1 MATHLLTGD
10 NESILRTAVSDLVHE
25 LVGDGER
32 SMMVDEFDGEEYE
45 LRLVVDAAQ
54 TMPFLTDKRVVIA
67 RQVSRFNADDLA
79 PLLAYVENPLDS
91 SDLVLVAG
99 GTGRLSKKLSDAVKA
114 VGKVHNTSPGREKRK
129 WLADQVSA
137 AGLKMD
143 GGATAQLA
151 TWLGEDAG
159 RLDGILA
166 TLKSTYGAGEKLS
179 FAQIE
184 PFIGEAGGVPPW
196 DLTDAIM
203 DGDTTKA
210 LSLLGRMVHA
220 GGRHPLQVMSILHSH
235 YAGIAKLDGVD
246 ARNEDQSGAATG
258 LKGFPAK
265 KALQNYNKLGGAN
278 TKRAITWI
286 AQADL
291 DLRGAKDLE
300 PELVMEVLI
309 ARLSK
314 LR

>member
-10 NESILRTAVSDLVHE
+10 DESILRTAVSDLVNQ
-25 LVGDGER
+25 LLGDADR
-32 SMMVDEFDGEEYE
+32 SMMVDEFDGDEYE

-54 TMPFLTDKRVVIA
+54 TMPFLSDKRVIIA
-67 RQVSRFNADDLA
+67 REVSRFGADDLP
-79 PLLAYVENPLDS
+79 PLLGYLDNPLDS

-99 GTGRLSKKLSDAVKA
+99 GGRISKKLTDAVKKS
-114 VGKVHNTSPGREKRK
+114 GTIHNTSPGRDKRA
-129 WLADQVSA
+129 WLVEQVAA
-137 AGLKMD
+137 AGVKMD
-143 GGATAQLA
+143 GGAMAQLS

-159 RLDGILA
+159 RLDGILS
-166 TLKSTYGAGEKLS
+166 TLTSTYGTGEKLS
-179 FAQIE
+179 FAQVE

-203 DGDTTKA
+203 VGDTTKA

-220 GGRHPLQVMSILHSH
+220 GGRHPLQVMSILHNH
-235 YAGIAKLDGVD
+235 YAGIAKLDGAG
-246 ARNEDQSGAATG
+246 ARNEDQAAAATG

-278 TKRAITWI
+278 TKRAINWI

-300 PELVMEVLI
+300 PELVMEVLV

>member
-1 MATHLLTGD
+1 MAIHLLTGD
-10 NESILRTAVSDLVHE
+10 DESILRTAVSDLVNE
-25 LVGDGER
+25 LVGDGDR

-45 LRLVVDAAQ
+45 LRFVVDAAQ
-54 TMPFLTDKRVVIA
+54 TMPFLSDRRVIIA
-67 RQVSRFNADDLA
+67 RAVSRFGADDLP
-79 PLLAYVENPLDS
+79 PLLGYIDNPLES

-99 GTGRLSKKLSDAVKA
+99 GGRISKKLTDAVKQSGT
-114 VGKVHNTSPGREKRK
+114 VRNTSPGRDKRA
-129 WLADQVSA
+129 WLAEQVAA

-159 RLDGILA
+159 RLDGILS
-166 TLKSTYGAGEKLS
+166 TLTSTYGTGEKLS
-179 FAQIE
+179 FAQVE
-184 PFIGEAGGVPPW
+184 PFIGDAGGVPPW

-203 DGDTTKA
+203 AGDTTKS

-220 GGRHPLQVMSILHSH
+220 GGRHPLQVMSILHNH
-235 YAGIAKLDGVD
+235 YAGIAKLDGAG
-246 ARNEDQSGAATG
+246 ARNEDQAAAATG

-278 TKRAITWI
+278 TKRAINWI

-300 PELVMEVLI
+300 PELVMEVLV

>member
-10 NESILRTAVSDLVHE
+10 DESILRTAVSDLVHE
-25 LVGDGER
+25 LVGDADR
-32 SMMVDEFDGEEYE
+32 SMMVDEFDGDEYE

-54 TMPFLTDKRVVIA
+54 TMPFLTDKRVIVA
-67 RQVSRFNADDLA
+67 REVSRFNADDLV
-79 PLLAYVENPLDS
+79 PLLGYLDNPLDS

-99 GTGRLSKKLSDAVKA
+99 GTGRLSKKLSDAVKKS
-114 VGKVHNTSPGREKRK
+114 GTIHNTSPGRDKRA
-129 WLADQVSA
+129 WLAEQVAA

-159 RLDGILA
+159 RLDGILS
-166 TLKSTYGAGEKLS
+166 TLMSTYGTGEKLS
-179 FAQIE
+179 FAQVE

-203 DGDTTKA
+203 GGDTTKA

-220 GGRHPLQVMSILHSH
+220 GGRHPLQVMSILHNH
-235 YAGIAKLDGVD
+235 YAGIAKLDGAG
-246 ARNEDQSGAATG
+246 ARNEDQAAAATG

-278 TKRAITWI
+278 TKRAVNWI

-300 PELVMEVLI
+300 PELVMEVLV